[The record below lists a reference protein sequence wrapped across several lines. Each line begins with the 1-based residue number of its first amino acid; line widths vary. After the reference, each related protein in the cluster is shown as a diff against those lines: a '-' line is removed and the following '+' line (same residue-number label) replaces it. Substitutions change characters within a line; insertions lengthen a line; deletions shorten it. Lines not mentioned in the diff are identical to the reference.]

1 MIYLFPTQHARSLC
15 SEHLKD
21 KNIKVLLLAMI
32 RYQSNLKSDEL
43 RGLEKFEQSLDIALE
58 MQENNEKWLQQR
70 SDAFVAALEKY
81 I

>member
-1 MIYLFPTQHARSLC
+1 
-15 SEHLKD
+15 
-21 KNIKVLLLAMI
+21 MI